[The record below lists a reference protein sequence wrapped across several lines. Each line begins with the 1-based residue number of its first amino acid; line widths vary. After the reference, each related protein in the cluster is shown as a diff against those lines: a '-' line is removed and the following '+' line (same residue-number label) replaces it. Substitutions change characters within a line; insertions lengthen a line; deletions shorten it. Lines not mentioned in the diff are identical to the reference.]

1 MRITSIVVP
10 VDLEESGDRA
20 LQYTRRLAAAA
31 HLPVELITVSSPSM
45 AEGADRWDLSRRA
58 RMLQGAGTDCSYRVL
73 HSDDPAGAIVE
84 HVKDRPGALLAM
96 ATHARGLLSE
106 RLLGSVSE
114 AVLTHHDGPMLLF
127 GPRFVTSD
135 AEGAPTLIGAVDDR
149 PASEVVLDAAEAWS
163 NAFGAEPPWL
173 IEVLEPVELRP
184 GSGVAVIESTRVRR
198 LAAGLS
204 SRGIEAQWEVLHGK
218 HPADSILEFAD
229 LRDDVVVALA
239 SERWTDPDHR
249 HLVSVTRAVARGCRH
264 PVLVVP
270 VEGAPSAREQSD
282 G

>member
-1 MRITSIVVP
+1 MRFTSVVVP
-10 VDLEESGDRA
+10 VDMEDHGDRA
-20 LQYTRRLAAAA
+20 LHYARRLAAAGN
-31 HLPVELITVSSPSM
+31 LPVELITVSSPAM

-58 RMLQGAGTDCSYRVL
+58 GTLERAGIDCSYRVL
-73 HSDDPAGAIVE
+73 HSDDPSGSIVE
-84 HVKDRPGALLAM
+84 HLRGRPGALLAM

-114 AVLTHHDGPMLLF
+114 AVLTHHDGPMLLI

-204 SRGIEAQWEVLHGK
+204 SRGIEAQWEVLHGR

-270 VEGAPSAREQSD
+270 VADSPTALEQGHD
-282 G
+282 